1 MSRRFDLAELNAVIA
16 LELAVRYLGVV
27 MAGRDTESQAIM
39 GAAMRYVKSG
49 DRSGLES
56 FSLEALKKAD
66 YQLSNRDS
74 ESGFRRAISDLIA
87 ERENKNDSIK
97 QADVIGV
104 KPNLFGLGINFNEVW
119 RRIKSWWS

>member
-1 MSRRFDLAELNAVIA
+1 
-16 LELAVRYLGVV
+16 
-27 MAGRDTESQAIM
+27 MAGRDAESQAVM
-39 GAAMRYVKSG
+39 GAAMTYVKSG

-74 ESGFRRAISDLIA
+74 ESGYRRAVSDLIA

-97 QADVIGV
+97 QADVIDV

>member
-1 MSRRFDLAELNAVIA
+1 
-16 LELAVRYLGVV
+16 
-27 MAGRDTESQAIM
+27 MAGRNAESQAVM

-56 FSLEALKKAD
+56 FSLEALKRAD
-66 YQLSNRDS
+66 YHLSNRDS
-74 ESGFRRAISDLIA
+74 ESGYRRAVSDLIA

-97 QADVIGV
+97 QADVIDV

>member
-1 MSRRFDLAELNAVIA
+1 
-16 LELAVRYLGVV
+16 
-27 MAGRDTESQAIM
+27 M

>member
-1 MSRRFDLAELNAVIA
+1 
-16 LELAVRYLGVV
+16 
-27 MAGRDTESQAIM
+27 MAGRDAESQAIM
-39 GAAMRYVKSG
+39 SAAMRYVNSG
-49 DRSGLES
+49 DRSDLES

-74 ESGFRRAISDLIA
+74 ESGYRRAISDLIA

-97 QADVIGV
+97 QADVIDV

-119 RRIKSWWS
+119 RRIRSWWP